1 MRPFALDQGQSLA
14 QTSDATRQGS
24 VVIAGGTTL
33 VDLMKLDVMTPG
45 RVIDINSLPLG
56 GIAFGPNGLSIGAVE
71 RMADVAEHA
80 DVVKNYPVISQALLK
95 SASPQL
101 RNMASIGGNLMQ
113 RTRCG
118 YFRDVHV
125 SCNKRVPGSGC
136 PALDVENRMHAI
148 LGTSDH
154 CCATHPSDL
163 AVALVALGASILLQ
177 SDQGTREVK
186 LEDFYLLPG
195 TTPDKEHDLRP
206 GELITRVQVPP
217 LDWARKSLY
226 LKIRDRASYEFAL
239 VSVAVALQL
248 DGDVIH
254 DARLAVGGVGTK
266 PWSLPRVREAMIGQP
281 VKRDTFEAAAKF
293 AADGAKPLKNNA
305 FKVTLLQRT
314 VVRAFMNLGGL
325 V

>member
-1 MRPFALDQGQSLA
+1 MRAFAFDQSQSLA
-14 QTSDATRQGS
+14 QASDAAKQGS

-33 VDLMKLDVMTPG
+33 VDLMKLDVMTPA
-45 RVIDINSLPLG
+45 RVVDINSLPLR
-56 GIAFGPNGLSIGAVE
+56 GISFGSNGLYIGALE
-71 RMADVAEHA
+71 RMADVAEHP

-95 SASPQL
+95 SASAQL

-136 PALDVENRMHAI
+136 PALEGENRMHAI
-148 LGTSDH
+148 LGVSEQ

-163 AVALVALGASILLQ
+163 AVSLVALGASVRLQ
-177 SDQGTREVK
+177 SVEGTREVK

-195 TTPDKEHDLRP
+195 STPDKEHDLCP
-206 GELITRVQVPP
+206 GELITQVQVPP

-239 VSVAVALQL
+239 VSAAAALQL
-248 DGDVIH
+248 DGNIIRDV
-254 DARLAVGGVGTK
+254 RVAVGGVGTK
-266 PWSLPRVREAMIGQP
+266 PWNLPRIREAMIGQP
-281 VKRDTFEAAAKF
+281 VKHDTFEAAAKL
-293 AADGAKPLKNNA
+293 AVDGAKPLKNNG
-305 FKVTLLQRT
+305 FKVALLQRT